1 MPVHYELIELPMN
14 QSFRLLCWKD
24 NVSEVDVLTG
34 PGQSE
39 PLAGA
44 GERWH
49 AHPAMELTLVLT
61 GSGTRFIGDS
71 IAPVEP
77 PELLLIGPDV
87 PHYWRGL
94 SGSSGYAIQFEFGPH
109 RPLWKVAEAGVLRTL
124 WDRSAFGL
132 LFTDRTREDATEWIR
147 GMAGENPLR
156 RLATLLRVLD
166 RLASAPDEER
176 TQLCRKAFRLA
187 ANDPHR
193 FAIEQ
198 AIHLIVE
205 ESQEDLSLIDVARTV
220 HMSRATFCRHFRR
233 LTGKTFVEFLNDVR
247 LDHARRLLVEGAL
260 TVSQV
265 AAEAGFSNLSHF
277 NRLFRRR
284 LGQTPTGYAH
294 ANRPGAGNASR

>member
-1 MPVHYELIELPMN
+1 MPVHYETIELPTD
-14 QSFRLLCWKD
+14 QSFRLLRWQD
-24 NVSEVDVLTG
+24 NVSDVEVLTG
-34 PGQSE
+34 PGESE

-49 AHPAMELTLVLT
+49 AHPAMELTLVLS

-71 IAPVEP
+71 IAPVTP

-94 SGSSGYAIQFEFGPH
+94 HGSSGYAIQFELGPH
-109 RPLWKVAEAGVLRTL
+109 TPLWRIAEAGGLREL
-124 WDRSAFGL
+124 WDRSTFGL
-132 LFTDRTREDATEWIR
+132 LYSNLTREQVATLICEMPEQ
-147 GMAGENPLR
+147 GPLR
-156 RLATLLRVLD
+156 RLSALLQVLD
-166 RLASAPDEER
+166 LMANAPGKE
-176 TQLCRKAFRLA
+176 QSKICRKAFRLA

-205 ESQEDLSLIDVARTV
+205 ASHEDLSLMDVARTV

-247 LDHARRLLVEGAL
+247 LDHARRLLVEGSMSIGQTAG
-260 TVSQV
+260 
-265 AAEAGFSNLSHF
+265 EAGFSNLSHF
-277 NRLFRRR
+277 NRLFRKRM
-284 LGQTPTGYAH
+284 GQTPTAYAI
-294 ANRPGAGNASR
+294 ANRPGSGQKG

>member
-1 MPVHYELIELPMN
+1 MPVHYEMIELPAD
-14 QSFRLLCWKD
+14 QSFRLLRWKD

-34 PGQSE
+34 PGQST
-39 PLAGA
+39 PLVGA

-61 GSGTRFIGDS
+61 GTGTRFIGDS

-94 SGSSGYAIQFEFGPH
+94 RGSSGYAIQFEFGPH
-109 RPLWKVAEAGVLRTL
+109 QPLWKVAEASSLRKL
-124 WDRSAFGL
+124 WDRSTFGL
-132 LFTDRTREDATEWIR
+132 FYTGRTRAQVTALTCA
-147 GMAGENPLR
+147 MADESSLR
-156 RLATLLRVLD
+156 RLATLLRILD
-166 RLASAPDEER
+166 LMASAPEKEQS
-176 TQLCRKAFRLA
+176 QLCRKAFRLA

-205 ESQEDLSLIDVARTV
+205 ESQEDLSLVDVARTV

-233 LTGKTFVEFLNDVR
+233 LTGKTFIEFLNDVR

-260 TVSQV
+260 NVGQV
-265 AAEAGFSNLSHF
+265 AGEVGFSNLSHF
-277 NRLFRRR
+277 NRLFRKRM
-284 LGQTPTGYAH
+284 GQTPTLYAQ
-294 ANRPGAGNASR
+294 ANRPGAGRTRG